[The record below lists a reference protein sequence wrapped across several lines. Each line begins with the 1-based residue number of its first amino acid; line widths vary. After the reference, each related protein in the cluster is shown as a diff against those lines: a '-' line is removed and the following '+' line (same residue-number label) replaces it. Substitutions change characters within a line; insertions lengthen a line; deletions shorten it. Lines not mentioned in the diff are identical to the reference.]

1 MWASAGPVV
10 KFLSA
15 GPVVKFFKISA
26 QKSLNK
32 LC

>member
-15 GPVVKFFKISA
+15 GSVVKFFKISA